1 MENTQELLTDTLVAE
16 ETAVDVVENAVEE
29 TQPETEF
36 SLDEEFMKEIGN
48 GSPEDASGAQAE
60 QSALDMLIAR
70 RTGFYPIKLDIA
82 DLKWI
87 KNSCNSGKF
96 TFTGPNEAFM
106 LMNCFMGVSAAV
118 ARLEQEKA
126 EKMES
131 TGSVEMQAAAIEAA
145 AILLNKYEGSG
156 LESAQR
162 VFRIAIALNG
172 PVMEMKQLDQII
184 NQLKIEEAKK
194 DELANQADLEN
205 IPVNPS

>member
-1 MENTQELLTDTLVAE
+1 MENTQELLTDSLVAE
-16 ETAVDVVENAVEE
+16 ETTVDVVGNEVEE
-29 TQPETEF
+29 TQPESEF
-36 SLDEEFMKEIGN
+36 SLDEELMKEAMP
-48 GSPEDASGAQAE
+48 SDELQKE

-106 LMNCFMGVSAAV
+106 LMNCFMGVSAAI

-205 IPVNPS
+205 TPVNPS

>member
-16 ETAVDVVENAVEE
+16 ETAVDVVTNEVEE
-29 TQPETEF
+29 TQPEPEF
-36 SLDEEFMKEIGN
+36 ILDEELMKAA
-48 GSPEDASGAQAE
+48 GSPNQEGE

-106 LMNCFMGVSAAV
+106 IMNCFMGVSAAI

-131 TGSVEMQAAAIEAA
+131 TGSVEMQAAAVEAA
-145 AILLNKYEGSG
+145 AILLNKYEGAG

-194 DELANQADLEN
+194 DELAKQEADEN
-205 IPVNPS
+205 SPINPS

>member
-1 MENTQELLTDTLVAE
+1 MENTQELLTDSLVAE
-16 ETAVDVVENAVEE
+16 ETTVDVVANEVEE

-36 SLDEEFMKEIGN
+36 SLDEELMKAA
-48 GSPEDASGAQAE
+48 GSPNHEGE
-60 QSALDMLIAR
+60 QSALNMLIAR

-96 TFTGPNEAFM
+96 TFIGPNEAFM
-106 LMNCFMGVSAAV
+106 VMNCFMGVSAAI

-131 TGSVEMQAAAIEAA
+131 TGSVEMQAAAVEAA

-184 NQLKIEEAKK
+184 NQLKIEEAKQ
-194 DELANQADLEN
+194 DELAKQAEADN
-205 IPVNPS
+205 TPVNPS

>member
-16 ETAVDVVENAVEE
+16 ETAVDVVENAVDE
-29 TQPETEF
+29 TQPESEF
-36 SLDEEFMKEIGN
+36 SLDEELMKEIGN

-96 TFTGPNEAFM
+96 PFTGPNEAFM
-106 LMNCFMGVSAAV
+106 LMNCFMGVSAAI

-194 DELANQADLEN
+194 DELAHQADLDN
-205 IPVNPS
+205 TPVNPS

>member
-1 MENTQELLTDTLVAE
+1 MENTQELLTDSLVAE
-16 ETAVDVVENAVEE
+16 ETTVDAVSNEVEE

-36 SLDEEFMKEIGN
+36 SLDEELMKAA
-48 GSPEDASGAQAE
+48 GSPNQEGE

-106 LMNCFMGVSAAV
+106 LMNCFMGVSAAI

-184 NQLKIEEAKK
+184 NQLKIEEAKQ
-194 DELANQADLEN
+194 DELAKQEADEN
-205 IPVNPS
+205 SPINPS

>member
-16 ETAVDVVENAVEE
+16 ETAVDVVENAVDE

-96 TFTGPNEAFM
+96 PFTGPNEAFM
-106 LMNCFMGVSAAV
+106 LMNCFMGVSAAI

-194 DELANQADLEN
+194 DELAHQADLDN
-205 IPVNPS
+205 TPVNPS

>member
-1 MENTQELLTDTLVAE
+1 MENTQELLTDSLVAE
-16 ETAVDVVENAVEE
+16 ETTVDVVASEVEE

-36 SLDEEFMKEIGN
+36 SLDEELMKHAMPSDEL
-48 GSPEDASGAQAE
+48 QKE

-96 TFTGPNEAFM
+96 SFVGPNEAFM
-106 LMNCFMGVSAAV
+106 LMNCFMGVSAAI

-194 DELANQADLEN
+194 DELANQADTDN
-205 IPVNPS
+205 TPVNPS

>member
-16 ETAVDVVENAVEE
+16 ETAVDVVENVVEE
-29 TQPETEF
+29 TQPESEF

-48 GSPEDASGAQAE
+48 GFPEGSQAE

-194 DELANQADLEN
+194 DELAKQEADEN
-205 IPVNPS
+205 SPINPS

>member
-16 ETAVDVVENAVEE
+16 ETTVDVVANEVEE

-36 SLDEEFMKEIGN
+36 ILDEELMQAA
-48 GSPEDASGAQAE
+48 GSPNQEGE

-106 LMNCFMGVSAAV
+106 VMNCFMGVSAAI

-184 NQLKIEEAKK
+184 NQLKIEEAKQ

-205 IPVNPS
+205 TPVNPS

>member
-16 ETAVDVVENAVEE
+16 ETTVDVVANEVEE

-36 SLDEEFMKEIGN
+36 ILDEELMKAA
-48 GSPEDASGAQAE
+48 GSPNQEGE

-70 RTGFYPIKLDIA
+70 RTGFYPIKLDVA

-106 LMNCFMGVSAAV
+106 IMNCFMGVSAAI

-131 TGSVEMQAAAIEAA
+131 TGSVEMQAAAVEAA
-145 AILLNKYEGSG
+145 AILLNKYEGAG

-184 NQLKIEEAKK
+184 NQLKIEEAKQ

-205 IPVNPS
+205 TPVNPS

>member
-1 MENTQELLTDTLVAE
+1 MENTQELLTDTLVAD
-16 ETAVDVVENAVEE
+16 ETTVDVVANEVEE

-36 SLDEEFMKEIGN
+36 ILDEELMKAA
-48 GSPEDASGAQAE
+48 GSPNQEGE

-106 LMNCFMGVSAAV
+106 IMNCFMGVSAAI

-131 TGSVEMQAAAIEAA
+131 TGSVEMQAAAVEAA
-145 AILLNKYEGSG
+145 AILLNKYEGAG

-184 NQLKIEEAKK
+184 NQLKIEEAKQ

-205 IPVNPS
+205 TPVNPS

>member
-1 MENTQELLTDTLVAE
+1 MENTQELLTDSLVAE
-16 ETAVDVVENAVEE
+16 ETTVDVVANDVEE

-36 SLDEEFMKEIGN
+36 SLDEELMKAA
-48 GSPEDASGAQAE
+48 GSPNHEGE
-60 QSALDMLIAR
+60 QSALDMLISR

-106 LMNCFMGVSAAV
+106 VMNCFMGVSAAI

-194 DELANQADLEN
+194 DELAKQEADEN
-205 IPVNPS
+205 SPINPS

>member
-16 ETAVDVVENAVEE
+16 ETAVDVVTNEVEE
-29 TQPETEF
+29 TQPEPEF
-36 SLDEEFMKEIGN
+36 ILDEELMKAA
-48 GSPEDASGAQAE
+48 GSPNQEGE

-70 RTGFYPIKLDIA
+70 RTGFYPIKLDVA

-106 LMNCFMGVSAAV
+106 IMNCFMGVSAAI

-131 TGSVEMQAAAIEAA
+131 TGSVEMQAAAVEAA
-145 AILLNKYEGSG
+145 AILLNKYEGAG

-184 NQLKIEEAKK
+184 NQLKIEEAKQ
-194 DELANQADLEN
+194 DELANQADSEN
-205 IPVNPS
+205 TPVNPS

>member
-16 ETAVDVVENAVEE
+16 ETAVDVVTNEVEE
-29 TQPETEF
+29 TQPEPEF
-36 SLDEEFMKEIGN
+36 ILDEELMKAA
-48 GSPEDASGAQAE
+48 GSPNQEGE

-70 RTGFYPIKLDIA
+70 RTGFYPIKLDVA

-106 LMNCFMGVSAAV
+106 IMNCFMGVSAAI

-145 AILLNKYEGSG
+145 AILLNKYEGAG

-184 NQLKIEEAKK
+184 NQLKIEEAKQ
-194 DELANQADLEN
+194 DELANQADSEN
-205 IPVNPS
+205 TPVNPS

>member
-1 MENTQELLTDTLVAE
+1 MENTQELLTDSLVAE
-16 ETAVDVVENAVEE
+16 ETTVDVVANDVEE

-36 SLDEEFMKEIGN
+36 SLDEELMKEA
-48 GSPEDASGAQAE
+48 GSPNVGDGE

-131 TGSVEMQAAAIEAA
+131 TGSVDMQAAAIEAA

-194 DELANQADLEN
+194 DELAKQEADEN
-205 IPVNPS
+205 SPINPS

>member
-1 MENTQELLTDTLVAE
+1 MENTQELLTDSLVAE
-16 ETAVDVVENAVEE
+16 ETTVDVVGNEVEE
-29 TQPETEF
+29 TQPESEF
-36 SLDEEFMKEIGN
+36 SLDEELMKEAMP
-48 GSPEDASGAQAE
+48 SDELQKE

-106 LMNCFMGVSAAV
+106 LMNCFMGVSAAI

-194 DELANQADLEN
+194 DELANQADPEN
-205 IPVNPS
+205 TPVNPS

>member
-16 ETAVDVVENAVEE
+16 ETTVDVVANEVEE

-36 SLDEEFMKEIGN
+36 ILDEELMKAA
-48 GSPEDASGAQAE
+48 GSPNQEGE
-60 QSALDMLIAR
+60 QSALDMLISR

-106 LMNCFMGVSAAV
+106 VMNCFMGVSAAI

-194 DELANQADLEN
+194 DELANQADTDN
-205 IPVNPS
+205 TPVNPS

>member
-16 ETAVDVVENAVEE
+16 ETTVDVVANEVEE

-36 SLDEEFMKEIGN
+36 ILDEELMKAA
-48 GSPEDASGAQAE
+48 GSPNQEGE

-70 RTGFYPIKLDIA
+70 RTGFYPIKLDVA

-106 LMNCFMGVSAAV
+106 IMNCFMGVSAAI

-131 TGSVEMQAAAIEAA
+131 TGSVEMQAAAVEAA
-145 AILLNKYEGSG
+145 AILLNKYEGAG

-184 NQLKIEEAKK
+184 NQLKIEEAKQ
-194 DELANQADLEN
+194 DELANQADSEN
-205 IPVNPS
+205 TPVNPS

>member
-16 ETAVDVVENAVEE
+16 ETAVDVVTNEVEE
-29 TQPETEF
+29 TQPEPEF
-36 SLDEEFMKEIGN
+36 ILDEELMKAA
-48 GSPEDASGAQAE
+48 GSPNQEGE

-70 RTGFYPIKLDIA
+70 RTGFYPIKLDVA

-106 LMNCFMGVSAAV
+106 IMNCFMGVSAAI

-131 TGSVEMQAAAIEAA
+131 TGSVEMQSAAVEAA
-145 AILLNKYEGSG
+145 AILLNKYEGAG

-184 NQLKIEEAKK
+184 NQLKIEEAKQ
-194 DELANQADLEN
+194 DELANQADSEN
-205 IPVNPS
+205 TPVNPS

>member
-16 ETAVDVVENAVEE
+16 ETAVDVVTNEVEE
-29 TQPETEF
+29 TQPEPEF
-36 SLDEEFMKEIGN
+36 ILDEELMKAA
-48 GSPEDASGAQAE
+48 GSPNPEGE

-70 RTGFYPIKLDIA
+70 RTGFYPIKLDVA

-106 LMNCFMGVSAAV
+106 IMNCFMGVSAAI

-131 TGSVEMQAAAIEAA
+131 TGSVEMQAAAVEAA
-145 AILLNKYEGSG
+145 AILLNKYEGAG

-184 NQLKIEEAKK
+184 NQLKIEEAKQ
-194 DELANQADLEN
+194 DELANQADSEN
-205 IPVNPS
+205 TPVNPS

>member
-1 MENTQELLTDTLVAE
+1 MENTQELLTDVLVAD
-16 ETAVDVVENAVEE
+16 ETTVDVVANEVEE

-36 SLDEEFMKEIGN
+36 SLDEELMKAA
-48 GSPEDASGAQAE
+48 GSPNHEGE

-96 TFTGPNEAFM
+96 TFIGPNEAFM
-106 LMNCFMGVSAAV
+106 VMNCFMGVSAAI

-131 TGSVEMQAAAIEAA
+131 TGSVEMQAAAVEAA

-184 NQLKIEEAKK
+184 NQLKIEEAKQ
-194 DELANQADLEN
+194 DELAKQAEADN
-205 IPVNPS
+205 TPVNPS